1 MSSELNKTKI
11 GLVLASGP
19 PGAGKSTFT
28 SELSSCISRIE
39 SQIRIDQ
46 ELTEP
51 NSLFIKSFAISFDH
65 VIDKNLENQLV
76 NNKKYASSNSDS
88 SSSVYDWKSAR
99 SLIHSLVK
107 LFIKYLNSSNFNE
120 LCMSSLNELINSSLD
135 KSMANHEIKDRFLGC
150 IEAGLPKAQ
159 LKPDVRAVY
168 YVILLDDLFYY
179 ESMRHA
185 YYKLAIELECGYF
198 TFCFRASELS
208 FLFGRNKSRELSK
221 QLDES
226 IIENVYA
233 KFEFPKDWEVNFSRV
248 LDVDT
253 NFSLN
258 SEYLISSVCLI
269 IRKMNEFSSYLDKLK
284 LEMSVKAEQNCSN
297 KLNLVHESDLIL
309 RKLIGARLSSLDL
322 DKNEKAKLA
331 VELNKAKMNILNSLK
346 LNESEN
352 YGLICLFNENRFDLI
367 EKELELKLFR
377 TEFN

>member
-1 MSSELNKTKI
+1 MSFEINKTKI

-39 SQIRIDQ
+39 SQIRLGQ

-51 NSLFIKSFAISFDH
+51 NSLFINSFAISFDH

-88 SSSVYDWKSAR
+88 SSSVHDWKSAR

-107 LFIKYLNSSNFNE
+107 LFIKYLNSSDLNE
-120 LCMSSLNELINSSLD
+120 LSMSGLNELINSSLD
-135 KSMANHEIKDRFLGC
+135 ESASNHEIKDRFLGC

-179 ESMRHA
+179 ESMRYA
-185 YYKLAIELECGYF
+185 YFKLAIELECGYF
-198 TFCFRASELS
+198 AFCFRASELS
-208 FLFGRNKSRELSK
+208 FLLARNQSRELSQ

-233 KFEFPKDWEVNFSRV
+233 KFECPKDWEVNFSRV
-248 LDVDT
+248 IDVDAS
-253 NFSLN
+253 FRLN
-258 SEYLISSVCLI
+258 SEYLISSACLI
-269 IRKMNEFSSYLDKLK
+269 VRKMSEFSSHLDKLK
-284 LEMSVKAEQNCSN
+284 LEVSVKAEQSS
-297 KLNLVHESDLIL
+297 KLNLVHESDLML
-309 RKLIGARLSSLDL
+309 RKLIGTRLSGLDL
-322 DKNEKAKLA
+322 AKSEKVKLA
-331 VELNKAKMNILNSLK
+331 AELNKAKTNILNSLK

-367 EKELELKLFR
+367 ERELELKLFR
-377 TEFN
+377 SELN